1 MELNR
6 KIIKWGLIF
15 IGISLILTM
24 VLAMAYKLENPVF
37 LKMYIQES
45 IYSNENSESVNN
57 FELKYITN
65 ISDKRKVVGIDFK
78 EEPNIQAIVSDN
90 HLGGISFS
98 SFYNNNPNEQRGE
111 VYGRYLVNTVYL
123 DLNLSNI
130 NKNLNQFE
138 INNMKIRFDDG
149 STLDTNI
156 GRIILQREEM
166 KHENTDYS
174 NSGAGSSSD
183 GTAFCEYII
192 NKDIKLLSMDSIL
205 LNELEEY
212 FQISVGEIDYKE
224 ILGAKYEKDTMLIIN
239 SKWKFP
245 KSIAQKYSYYNIHP
259 KLYYEDDKGNK
270 GYIPIYNIKHRPY
283 SFDLKEIF
291 NYLKSRGE
299 I

>member
-6 KIIKWGLIF
+6 RIIKWGLIL

-24 VLAMAYKLENPVF
+24 VLAMVYKLENPVF

-90 HLGGISFS
+90 HLGGVSFS

-111 VYGRYLVNTVYL
+111 IYGRYLVNTVYL
-123 DLNLSNI
+123 DVNLSNI

-156 GRIILQREEM
+156 GRIIFQREESRQ
-166 KHENTDYS
+166 ENSDYS
-174 NSGAGSSSD
+174 FYSSSSSSD
-183 GTAFCEYII
+183 GTSFDEYTL

-205 LNELEEY
+205 LNELEKY
-212 FQISVGEIDYKE
+212 FQISVGEINYKE
-224 ILGAKYEKDTMLIIN
+224 ILGTEYEKDTMLRIN

-245 KSIAQKYSYYNIHP
+245 KSIVTKYSCYNINP
-259 KLYYEDDKGNK
+259 KLYYEDDKGKK
-270 GYIPIYNIKHRPY
+270 GYIIIHNISQRPY
-283 SFDLKEIF
+283 DFDLKGIF
-291 NYLKSRGE
+291 KYLKSRGE